1 MSSVATRSQPALWL
15 TMSRLVAVANVGVVV
30 VLFLTAGVLVQEGR
44 LEDIHG
50 YAAIALHVSS
60 GALSLALLALAWRT
74 KDGWWAAGLA
84 VVLFAY
90 TFVQAYLGKGVTLD
104 LHIPGALLTA
114 ALSIWLTA
122 WLFVRPRR
130 TTST

>member
-1 MSSVATRSQPALWL
+1 MSSVASRPQSALWL
-15 TMSRLVAVANVGVVV
+15 TLSRVLAVVNVGVVV

-74 KDGWWAAGLA
+74 KDGWWAAGSA
-84 VVLFAY
+84 IVLFAY
-90 TFVQAYLGKGVTLD
+90 TFLQAYLGKGVTLD
-104 LHIPGALLTA
+104 LHIPGALLVTA
-114 ALSIWLTA
+114 ASVWLTA
-122 WLFVRPRR
+122 WLFVRRGQD
-130 TTST
+130 